1 MKKSIG
7 FMGCLVFSVFWGG
20 AVASASDLESAN
32 KHCQVFNSAL
42 VVSYINNQPSM
53 TLEVCK
59 SKLPTTNGLQRSASD
74 PGVFG

>member
-7 FMGCLVFSVFWGG
+7 FIGCLVFSAFWGG

-32 KHCQVFNSAL
+32 EQCQVFNSAL
-42 VVSYINNQPSM
+42 VISNISNQSSM

-59 SKLPTTNGLQRSASD
+59 PKLPTTNGLQRSATD